1 MAKETLHAPNIIACL
16 WDFDKTLI
24 PGYMQTPL
32 FEAFGIQ
39 EKQFWDEVNA
49 LPAAYAAQGQHVS
62 NDIIYLNHL
71 LSYVR
76 HGLLGGLTNER
87 LRQLGAELK
96 FYPGLPHF
104 FQELKDIPQS
114 VPEYVK
120 ADIRLEHYVIS
131 TGLAE
136 MIRGSTI
143 APHVDGI
150 FGCEF
155 IENPL
160 PPLFNKQDEL
170 VLDTQ
175 YEIAQLGVVVD
186 NTIKT
191 RYIFEINKGSNKNP
205 SIDVNAT
212 MRPEDRRIPMD
223 RMIYVADGPSD
234 VPVFSV
240 IRKGGGRAFA
250 VYNPDVEGE
259 FAQNDSLLN
268 TGRIHAY
275 GPADYQSN
283 SQTGRW
289 LKMHVHQI
297 CDQILQEHEYAL
309 RKRVRKPPRHLHP
322 ENEDLSA
329 PPDKEPEQSVL
340 FSDDSETPPS

>member
-1 MAKETLHAPNIIACL
+1 MAKEILHAPNIIACL

-24 PGYMQTPL
+24 PGYMQTPI
-32 FEAFGIQ
+32 FEAFGVD

-49 LPAAYAAQGQHVS
+49 LPGAYAAEGQHVS
-62 NDIIYLNHL
+62 RDTIYLNHI

-76 HGLLGGLTNER
+76 HGQLAGLTNER
-87 LRQLGAELK
+87 LQQLGAELD
-96 FYPGLPHF
+96 FYPGLPDF
-104 FQELKDIPQS
+104 FDELKKIPQS
-114 VPEYVK
+114 HPEYVK
-120 ADIRLEHYVIS
+120 ADVRLEHYIIS
-131 TGLAE
+131 TGLAA
-136 MIRGSTI
+136 MIRGSKI
-143 APHVDGI
+143 ADKVDGI

-160 PPLFNKQDEL
+160 PPHFTKQDEL
-170 VLDTQ
+170 VLDTK
-175 YEIAQLGVVVD
+175 YEIAQLGVIVD

-212 MRPEDRRIPMD
+212 MRPEDRRIPME

-250 VYNPDVEGE
+250 VYNPEVEGE
-259 FAQNDSLLN
+259 FAQNDALLN
-268 TGRIHAY
+268 NGRIHAY
-275 GPADYQSN
+275 GPADYRSN

-309 RKRVRKPPRHLHP
+309 SKRVRKPPRHIHP
-322 ENEDLSA
+322 EHDDVSLPLE
-329 PPDKEPEQSVL
+329 KEPEQSVL